1 MKSTYRNMGVP
12 GIPLGISGRE
22 DGVDQDEGANDLSA
36 KAITLGV
43 AGGDN
48 IGTTTVAHVKPLL
61 EALHHSSSTDGTQAL
76 HDNVEDGPSQGQL
89 PGQEQPESHSWVD
102 VSSCCSSR

>member
-1 MKSTYRNMGVP
+1 MGVP

-102 VSSCCSSR
+102 VPSCCGSR